1 MESLLQSIRMLENLL
16 KEKLS
21 AREGK
26 EIYAELLLL
35 QAELKKE
42 FVSCDTRPLNEVIQ
56 QLLCETFELP
66 NHLYLIPF
74 RKDINRCKPRI
85 NEEFAV

>member
-21 AREGK
+21 AREAK

-56 QLLCETFELP
+56 
-66 NHLYLIPF
+66 
-74 RKDINRCKPRI
+74 
-85 NEEFAV
+85 

>member
-56 QLLCETFELP
+56 
-66 NHLYLIPF
+66 
-74 RKDINRCKPRI
+74 
-85 NEEFAV
+85 

>member
-21 AREGK
+21 AREAK
-26 EIYAELLLL
+26 EIYAELLML

-42 FVSCDTRPLNEVIQ
+42 FVSTNRLDIRPLNKVFQ
-56 QLLCETFELP
+56 
-66 NHLYLIPF
+66 
-74 RKDINRCKPRI
+74 
-85 NEEFAV
+85 

>member
-26 EIYAELLLL
+26 EIYAELLML

-42 FVSCDTRPLNEVIQ
+42 FMSTNRFDTRPLNELIQ
-56 QLLCETFELP
+56 
-66 NHLYLIPF
+66 
-74 RKDINRCKPRI
+74 
-85 NEEFAV
+85 

>member
-26 EIYAELLLL
+26 ETYAELLML

-42 FVSCDTRPLNEVIQ
+42 CVSYDTRPLNEVIQ
-56 QLLCETFELP
+56 
-66 NHLYLIPF
+66 
-74 RKDINRCKPRI
+74 
-85 NEEFAV
+85 

>member
-21 AREGK
+21 AREAK

-42 FVSCDTRPLNEVIQ
+42 FVIANRLITRPLNEVFQ
-56 QLLCETFELP
+56 
-66 NHLYLIPF
+66 
-74 RKDINRCKPRI
+74 
-85 NEEFAV
+85 

>member
-21 AREGK
+21 AREAK
-26 EIYAELLLL
+26 EIYAELLML

-42 FVSCDTRPLNEVIQ
+42 FVLTTRLDTRPLNELIQ
-56 QLLCETFELP
+56 
-66 NHLYLIPF
+66 
-74 RKDINRCKPRI
+74 
-85 NEEFAV
+85 